1 MRGGISES
9 ARPAGCTARR
19 RRDVG
24 TSGVRRSRGARRGRC
39 PRLAEF
45 ATGAAAARCATGR
58 ASVALRGST
67 LVAGVLALV
76 TLFAAS
82 ASAAP
87 NPPGN
92 IRLGALPRS
101 CERAPTGAAC
111 EPASIR
117 ALDTARARLGL
128 GPYLLPADFIAL
140 APARQWLILANL
152 DRIAYSLR
160 PIDGLSA
167 VLNAIARRGAAGRRD
182 PDPGPLLMSLHGQ
195 SRIGFASNW
204 AGGQPN
210 ALVAYYGWMY
220 DDGYGSGNLDCR
232 TPSAPGCWG
241 HRQDILAFPQA
252 GRLSMGAS
260 SLRGIA
266 SYALTVVE
274 TSTAVWP
281 YSYTWSAA
289 LADGAGVRRSRDRH
303 GPTAVRA
310 RGS

>member
-1 MRGGISES
+1 MRRARRARGGRSLRLAS
-9 ARPAGCTARR
+9 LPAGVAA
-19 RRDVG
+19 V
-24 TSGVRRSRGARRGRC
+24 VIL
-39 PRLAEF
+39 LA
-45 ATGAAAARCATGR
+45 
-58 ASVALRGST
+58 
-67 LVAGVLALV
+67 AG
-76 TLFAAS
+76 

-92 IRLGALPRS
+92 IRLGSLPRN
-101 CERAPTGAAC
+101 CDRAPTGVAC
-111 EPASIR
+111 ETASVR
-117 ALDTARARLGL
+117 ALDAARARLGL

-167 VLNAIARRGAAGRRD
+167 VLNTIARRGAAGRQD

-241 HRQDILAFPQA
+241 HRQDILAFPAA
-252 GRLSMGAS
+252 GRLSMGAAAV
-260 SLRGIA
+260 RGSA
-266 SYALTVVE
+266 SYALTIVE
-274 TSTAVWP
+274 TSTAAWP
-281 YSYTWSAA
+281 YSYTWAA
-289 LADGAGVRRSRDRH
+289 AMAGGAGVRRSADRR
-303 GPTAVRA
+303 GPTAA
-310 RGS
+310 RVTPRGGRRSAGADA